1 MAPGSDLAE
10 KRRSDFNFFREQLA
24 APLGQ
29 QLESLFGPGTAA
41 PLRVAINDF
50 EAAASLADQLP
61 SVLAAVSRGTS
72 EFTPTPAEVK
82 ELLRRAYPAGRAPL
96 IVQFEVDG
104 LDESAALAAALPASA
119 RATPLVLPG
128 AAYAHAHAHVQIPH
142 VTRCT
147 VHMPHNA
154 RPARSRVHPGT
165 HLTPLAVD
173 PDAPTSALLPTSVL
187 GGLGAAARTALLADA
202 AKLIDAIDG
211 HFDRVAAEKLSAA
224 AAAEWEAS
232 QIQPPKAA
240 ATAAA
245 GGEAEAAA
253 EVEAAA
259 AAAAVAEAAEE
270 AEALAQ
276 ARAAEA
282 AEADAADA
290 DAEAAKAEA
299 AKAAKAEEVKAEALV
314 AEARAAEAAAA
325 RLTEE
330 EAMAQTIAAAK
341 ADAMAQAE
349 AEARAEAAARAK
361 AKADAKEVRLAAEE
375 ARLKAEAEA
384 RAEAEAADA
393 EVVAAE
399 AAVKAAEAA
408 AEAATA
414 AAAAAATVVA
424 APPPAEGAATEGAA
438 NYRELKVPAGKKKKK
453 ARKKKGS
460 AD

>member
-1 MAPGSDLAE
+1 MTTDHSQVIAAVAPGSDLAE
-10 KRRSDFNFFREQLA
+10 MRRSNFDFVRQQLA

-29 QLESLFGPGTAA
+29 QLESLFGPGAAA
-41 PLRVAINDF
+41 PLRVAINDA
-50 EAAASLADQLP
+50 EAAASLVDQLP

-82 ELLRRAYPAGRAPL
+82 ELLGRAYPAGRAPL

-104 LDESAALAAALPASA
+104 LDESPALAAALPASA

-128 AAYAHAHAHVQIPH
+128 
-142 VTRCT
+142 
-147 VHMPHNA
+147 
-154 RPARSRVHPGT
+154 T
-165 HLTPLAVD
+165 HLTPLVVD
-173 PDAPTSALLPTSVL
+173 PDAPTSALLPLPAL
-187 GGLGAAARTALLADA
+187 GGGGAALRAALLADA
-202 AKLIDAIDG
+202 DKLIDAIDG
-211 HFDRVAAEKLSAA
+211 HFDKVAAEQLSAA

-240 ATAAA
+240 A
-245 GGEAEAAA
+245 A
-253 EVEAAA
+253 EVEAAP
-259 AAAAVAEAAEE
+259 AAAAVAEAAAE
-270 AEALAQ
+270 AEAVAE

-290 DAEAAKAEA
+290 AAEAAKAEEA
-299 AKAAKAEEVKAEALV
+299 QAKAAKAEEVKAEALV

-325 RLTEE
+325 RLAEE
-330 EAMAQTIAAAK
+330 EAMAEMIATAK

-349 AEARAEAAARAK
+349 GEAAAEMAATVK
-361 AKADAKEVRLAAEE
+361 AKAVAKEVRLATEE

-384 RAEAEAADA
+384 RAADA

-399 AAVKAAEAA
+399 ASVAEAEA
-408 AEAATA
+408 VAEAATA
-414 AAAAAATVVA
+414 AATAATTVVA
-424 APPPAEGAATEGAA
+424 APAATEGVASEGAA

-453 ARKKKGS
+453 TRKKKAS